1 MDLGLI
7 LKEQLDAA
15 VHQKRTERVDDP
27 VESFDEGNAGGDENR
42 AHDEGAQDSPE
53 QYLVLVD
60 RRHLEETEDEKED
73 KQVVDA
79 QREFDNISGD
89 ELQRRRTA
97 VPEEN
102 DDRKNCGQGDPG
114 RAPGQCFAEFYGVSA
129 TVEYTQVE
137 DQHSE

>member
-1 MDLGLI
+1 MDLRLI

-27 VESFDEGNAGGDENR
+27 MESLDEGNAGSDKNG

-60 RRHLEETEDEKED
+60 RRHLEETEDEEED
-73 KQVVDA
+73 EEVVDA
-79 QREFDNISGD
+79 QREFDDVSGD
-89 ELQRRRTA
+89 ELQRGRAA

-114 RAPGQCFAEFYGVSA
+114 YAPDQGFAELYGVGA
-129 TVEYTQVE
+129 TV
-137 DQHSE
+137 